1 MHRALL
7 RPRRPAF
14 PKGRSPRALGRLFFR
29 TTLSLLCT
37 PLNTRSSLHHA
48 LVAPRSL
55 CTTATPPRFRKG
67 RSPRDLD
74 AAARTTCPHEPRKTA
89 CRSASGGRALFSRFP
104 SLAPLLSHRA
114 LLAPRSTRA
123 HLFRRCTTLQ
133 LSLHHAL
140 LAPRSLCTTRF
151 FRTKR
156 RDQYNGESST
166 GERGVQGERRTSERG
181 VHGEETRTAERGSR
195 LPPTSRLS
203 ADFTPFRRLHAL
215 PPTSRHPADL
225 TPSRRVH
232 AFSPRSCLPS
242 SSLSPSSSLA
252 EFTPFAERES
262 VRLPKLAP
270 SLDARPLSS
279 YGPLLGYRASVVLLC
294 RRAMRVAVKCALLR
308 TGPDREAIFPAL
320 KFPGRFPGSRVRQAA
335 RGKSRE
341 ACASA
346 ACLTFLL

>member
-1 MHRALL
+1 MC
-7 RPRRPAF
+7 
-14 PKGRSPRALGRLFFR
+14 SPR
-29 TTLSLLCT
+29 TTL
-37 PLNTRSSLHHA
+37 A
-48 LVAPRSL
+48 
-55 CTTATPPRFRKG
+55 
-67 RSPRDLD
+67 
-74 AAARTTCPHEPRKTA
+74 
-89 CRSASGGRALFSRFP
+89 
-104 SLAPLLSHRA
+104 
-114 LLAPRSTRA
+114 
-123 HLFRRCTTLQ
+123 
-133 LSLHHAL
+133 LHHAL
-140 LAPRSLCTTRF
+140 LSHQTERPVQ
-151 FRTKR
+151 R
-156 RDQYNGESST
+156 RKQY
-166 GERGVQGERRTSERG
+166 RGERRTGREAYVGERRTRRRDPYS
-181 VHGEETRTAERGSR
+181 GERFT
-195 LPPTSRLS
+195 PS
-203 ADFTPFRRLHAL
+203 ADFTPFRRLHAIPPTSHAL

-252 EFTPFAERES
+252 ELTPFAERES

-270 SLDARPLSS
+270 SLGARPLSS

-308 TGPDREAIFPAL
+308 TRPDREAIFPAL